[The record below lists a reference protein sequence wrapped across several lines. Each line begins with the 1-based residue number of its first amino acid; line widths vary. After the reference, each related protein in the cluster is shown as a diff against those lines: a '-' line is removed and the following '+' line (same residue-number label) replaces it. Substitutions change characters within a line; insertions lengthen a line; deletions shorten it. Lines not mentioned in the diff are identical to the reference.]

1 MNKYVSFYLFFS
13 LQSMCLYGL
22 DEQIAQQQP
31 APNDHF
37 VPIQRPYIVAVYP
50 RPTVQFPY
58 GVRVTWSNGDLIYM
72 RHGLLNYHPQN
83 GRA

>member
-1 MNKYVSFYLFFS
+1 MNKNVSFYLFFS

-37 VPIQRPYIVAVYP
+37 APIQRPYIVAVYP

-58 GVRVTWSNGDLIYM
+58 GLRVTWSNGNLTYVRYGFLHD
-72 RHGLLNYHPQN
+72 RQN
-83 GRA
+83 NQRS